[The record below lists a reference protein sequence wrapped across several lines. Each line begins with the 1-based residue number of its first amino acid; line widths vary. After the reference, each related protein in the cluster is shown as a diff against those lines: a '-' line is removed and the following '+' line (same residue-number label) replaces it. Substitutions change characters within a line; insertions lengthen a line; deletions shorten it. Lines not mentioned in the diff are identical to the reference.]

1 MEAYKTEKEL
11 DTPEIVAI
19 ELDIMVQIHQFCEEH
34 KLTYFLWGGTLLG
47 AIRHNGFIP
56 WDDDIDIAM
65 PRKDYEYFLQH
76 FQLENY
82 GVFACNTNKRYPHT
96 YAKAFRRDTVK
107 IEWMWQ
113 PPKYEIGIDVD
124 IFPLDDFALEKCS
137 EREIK
142 KRRRMLVL
150 WGWSISKYKKG
161 FSPKTVVANT
171 LRFFLHGRANKLAR
185 KINKRAV
192 AQNHLRRQIL
202 LYADSNI
209 KAPMYF
215 DKALFAE
222 RELHQFEQYKFY
234 ISKEY
239 DALLTQCYGDY
250 MTPPP
255 KEKQVTHH
263 SFAAYRKG

>member
-1 MEAYKTEKEL
+1 MKQLDIKAIMAYEL
-11 DTPEIVAI
+11 DVMT
-19 ELDIMVQIHQFCEEH
+19 QIHQFCEEH

-76 FQLENY
+76 FHLENY
-82 GVFACNTNKRYPHT
+82 DVYGCSTNKKYPHT
-96 YAKAFRRDTVK
+96 FAKAFRRDTVK
-107 IEWMWQ
+107 REQMWQ
-113 PPKYEIGIDVD
+113 PPNYEIGIDVD
-124 IFPLDDFALEKCS
+124 IFPLEDFSKECCS
-137 EREIK
+137 RREIK
-142 KRRRMLVL
+142 LRKRIL
-150 WGWSISKYKKG
+150 WLWMKSISENQKVR
-161 FSPKTVVANT
+161 SPKRLVGNI
-171 LRFFLHGRANKLAR
+171 LRFFLHGKANRLAR
-185 KINKRAV
+185 VINRRAV
-192 AQNHLRRQIL
+192 KHSQQRNCVL

-263 SFAAYRKG
+263 SFVAYRKG